1 MIKKKFYH
9 DLLDLA
15 VEDLSKAHLKQ
26 HFTTAKLYL
35 DASRKEYPRQ
45 GTWSAL
51 KANDTLIYDNGIVSG
66 KKHWVSGVSLCEW
79 LIAPAMENN
88 LKIMV
93 LIDTKNIEVEPIHT
107 VGMENTLTVH
117 FTCEKTPA
125 VKLFERKD
133 SRYWPGERFCHLSFI
148 TNHLGISQ
156 ALFSD
161 ISEYAQQQDLN
172 YIKKKV
178 QLDIEIL
185 KMLWEE
191 EVENSEEEE
200 INQNIFWQRRNRVY
214 AFAKKTLIETVKLTT
229 ELTSSGLYETT
240 MSKHQRYKDSLIYST
255 HMRNTFTAL
264 NDINF

>member
-1 MIKKKFYH
+1 MIKKIFYR

-15 VEDLSKAHLKQ
+15 MKDLSEAHLKQ
-26 HFTTAKLYL
+26 HFASAKFYL
-35 DASRKEYPRQ
+35 DNSKKEHKGQ
-45 GTWSAL
+45 GAWSSL
-51 KANDTLIYDNGIVSG
+51 KKNDTLVYNNGMVSG
-66 KKHWVSGVSLCEW
+66 KKHWVSGIPLCEW
-79 LIAPAMENN
+79 VIVPAMENN
-88 LKIMV
+88 LAIM
-93 LIDTKNIEVEPIHT
+93 LLLDTKDIEVEPIPT
-107 VGMENTLTVH
+107 VGMENTLTAH
-117 FTCEKTPA
+117 FACEKTPA

-133 SRYWPGERFCHLSFI
+133 SRYWPGDRFCHLGFI

-200 INQNIFWQRRNRVY
+200 IDQNIFWQRRNRVY

-255 HMRNTFTAL
+255 HMCNIFTAL
-264 NDINF
+264 KNII

>member
-1 MIKKKFYH
+1 MIKKEFYR
-9 DLLDLA
+9 DLLALA

-35 DASRKEYPRQ
+35 DASRKEYPGQ
-45 GTWSAL
+45 GTWSSL
-51 KANDTLIYDNGIVSG
+51 KANDTLIYDNGTVSG
-66 KKHWVSGVSLCEW
+66 KKHWISGVSLCEW
-79 LIAPAMENN
+79 IIIPAIENN
-88 LKIMV
+88 LKTML
-93 LIDTKNIEVEPIHT
+93 LIDTKNIKVEPIPT
-107 VGMENTLTVH
+107 VGMEDTLNVH
-117 FTCEKTPA
+117 FTCEKAPA
-125 VKLFERKD
+125 IKLLDREDK
-133 SRYWPGERFCHLSFI
+133 RYWPVDRYHHLSFI

-161 ISEYAQQQDLN
+161 INEYTKQQDLN

-185 KMLWEE
+185 KILWEE
-191 EVENSEEEE
+191 EVENLEED
-200 INQNIFWQRRNRVY
+200 IVDQNTFWQRRNKIF

-229 ELTSSGLYETT
+229 ELTSSGLYEIT